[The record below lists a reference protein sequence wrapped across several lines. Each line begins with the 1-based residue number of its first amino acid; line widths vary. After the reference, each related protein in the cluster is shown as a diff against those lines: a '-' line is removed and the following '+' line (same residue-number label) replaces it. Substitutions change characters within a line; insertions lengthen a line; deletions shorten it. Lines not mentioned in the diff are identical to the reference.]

1 MYKNSSSLT
10 KNSKLSK
17 NKNNASLTNIKNKY
31 DYNINNKNKVNSNS
45 NSKNNKNINNNL
57 LLINSSQ
64 IDIDNFDEAAYNSD
78 PYVLP
83 KKTFEHNLY
92 KTNIEKT
99 ANSYNAIKENINKK
113 IFNSNIPEDAESLQN
128 RNFALLEQLDKLN
141 GILDAIV
148 EKKNFTQ
155 KKNVNINL
163 RPKQNVKKINASKS
177 QELNIKYSTKEINKK
192 LLQSYIKQYE
202 LLSNKYKKLTEENYV
217 ETLKEQMNEVTLSIS
232 NLEKENRKLQ
242 TIQFKSEYMLKNKFP
257 SQNEMNYMKKSTE
270 YNKLENEYVKIM
282 RKIPKKEDSSKCN
295 EIKINQLSESKES
308 LIKMAKEK
316 YNIENPEERLN
327 NKKVENKEKYECE
340 AKRRNLE
347 KKIVEGKSNIKKY
360 TYQKKEND
368 KYIKK
373 LENDKITINT
383 LLNSKQNELVK
394 INQKLREI
402 NGDGNNENNSPQNG
416 NMNNLLS
423 NQISPIKSLDFN
435 NIEINDNNIENMI
448 NEEEN
453 ENTNIYNRDTYQTAQ
468 KNKNQTIDINL
479 NGNNNNGNNI
489 QNSINNRYSSN
500 LNNNTNKNNPLGKN
514 TYDKKMILQQ
524 LDMQK
529 DKENNVILDKSLNL
543 KKNKL
548 KPNFSF
554 TLNDKKASDKKDI
567 KPNLSVAVLQKTEN
581 NKNEKQSEDGDGEI
595 KEEIQINN
603 DLNDDKINNDNYPKI
618 NSNLSQNISMEKDD
632 KGDNTQNEVG
642 NKREN
647 DLNTL
652 PINAFDDGEKKFNN
666 INDDNDFNDVSNSNE
681 QEHVFDN

>member
-1 MYKNSSSLT
+1 MYKNSSSLS
-10 KNSKLSK
+10 KNSNLLNNKK
-17 NKNNASLTNIKNKY
+17 NSSLTNIKNKY
-31 DYNINNKNKVNSNS
+31 DYNVNNKNKTNS
-45 NSKNNKNINNNL
+45 NSKSKFNKNINNNL

-64 IDIDNFDEAAYNSD
+64 IDIDNFDESAYNSE

-113 IFNSNIPEDAESLQN
+113 IFNSNIPDDAESLQN

-163 RPKQNVKKINASKS
+163 RPKQNAKKINSSKS

-192 LLQSYIKQYE
+192 LLQSYIKQYD

-242 TIQFKSEYMLKNKFP
+242 TLQFKSEYMLKNKFP

-270 YNKLENEYVKIM
+270 YNKLENEYVNIM
-282 RKIPKKEDSSKCN
+282 RKIPRKEDSSKYN

-316 YNIENPEERLN
+316 YNIENPEERIS

-340 AKRRNLE
+340 AKKRNLE
-347 KKIVEGKSNIKKY
+347 KKIIEGKSNIKKY
-360 TYQKKEND
+360 NYQKKEND
-368 KYIKK
+368 KFIKK
-373 LENDKITINT
+373 LENDKINYNK
-383 LLNSKQNELVK
+383 LLTSRQTELDK

-402 NGDGNNENNSPQNG
+402 NGVGNNENNSPQNE
-416 NMNNLLS
+416 NAQNLLN

-448 NEEEN
+448 YEN
-453 ENTNIYNRDTYQTAQ
+453 DNINNRDSYQTAL
-468 KNKNQTIDINL
+468 KNKNQTIEINL
-479 NGNNNNGNNI
+479 NGNNSNGNNI

-500 LNNNTNKNNPLGKN
+500 INNNINKNNVLGKN

-524 LDMQK
+524 LDLQK
-529 DKENNVILDKSLNL
+529 NKEKNVILDKSLNL

-567 KPNLSVAVLQKTEN
+567 KPNLSQAVLPKTEN
-581 NKNEKQSEDGDGEI
+581 NQNENEKQSEGEI
-595 KEEIQINN
+595 KEEIQTNN

-632 KGDNTQNEVG
+632 KGDNVQNEVG

-666 INDDNDFNDVSNSNE
+666 IDDDNNFNDVSNSNE

>member
-1 MYKNSSSLT
+1 MYKNSSSLS
-10 KNSKLSK
+10 KNSNLLNNKK
-17 NKNNASLTNIKNKY
+17 NSSLTNIKNKY
-31 DYNINNKNKVNSNS
+31 DYNVNNKNKTNS
-45 NSKNNKNINNNL
+45 NSKSKFNKNINNNL

-64 IDIDNFDEAAYNSD
+64 IDIDNFDESAYNSE

-113 IFNSNIPEDAESLQN
+113 IFNSNIPDDAESLQN

-163 RPKQNVKKINASKS
+163 RPKQNAKKINSSKS

-192 LLQSYIKQYE
+192 LLQSYIKQYD

-242 TIQFKSEYMLKNKFP
+242 TLQFKSEYMLKNKFP

-270 YNKLENEYVKIM
+270 YNKLENEYVNIM
-282 RKIPKKEDSSKCN
+282 RKIPRKEDSSKYN

-316 YNIENPEERLN
+316 YNIENPEERIS

-340 AKRRNLE
+340 AKKRNLE
-347 KKIVEGKSNIKKY
+347 KKIIEGKSNIKKY
-360 TYQKKEND
+360 NYQKKEND
-368 KYIKK
+368 KFIKK
-373 LENDKITINT
+373 LENDKINYNT
-383 LLNSKQNELVK
+383 LLTSRQTELDK

-402 NGDGNNENNSPQNG
+402 NGVGNNENNSPQNE
-416 NMNNLLS
+416 NNQNLLN

-448 NEEEN
+448 YEN
-453 ENTNIYNRDTYQTAQ
+453 DNINNRDSYQTAL
-468 KNKNQTIDINL
+468 KNKNQTIEINL
-479 NGNNNNGNNI
+479 NGNNSNGNNI

-500 LNNNTNKNNPLGKN
+500 INNNINKNNVLGKN

-529 DKENNVILDKSLNL
+529 NKEKNVILDKSLNL

-567 KPNLSVAVLQKTEN
+567 KPNLSQAVLPKTEN
-581 NKNEKQSEDGDGEI
+581 NENENEKQSEGEI
-595 KEEIQINN
+595 KEEIQTNN

-632 KGDNTQNEVG
+632 KGDNVQNEVG

-666 INDDNDFNDVSNSNE
+666 IDDDNNFNDVSNSNE

>member
-1 MYKNSSSLT
+1 MYKNSSSLS
-10 KNSKLSK
+10 KNSNLLNNKK
-17 NKNNASLTNIKNKY
+17 NSSLANIKNKY
-31 DYNINNKNKVNSNS
+31 DYNVNNKNKTNS
-45 NSKNNKNINNNL
+45 NSKSKFNKNINNNL

-64 IDIDNFDEAAYNSD
+64 IDIDNFDESAYNSE

-113 IFNSNIPEDAESLQN
+113 IFNSNIPDDAESLQN

-163 RPKQNVKKINASKS
+163 RPKQNVKKINSSKS

-192 LLQSYIKQYE
+192 LLQSYIKQYD

-242 TIQFKSEYMLKNKFP
+242 TLQFKSEYMLKNKFP

-270 YNKLENEYVKIM
+270 YNKLENEYVNIM
-282 RKIPKKEDSSKCN
+282 RKIPRKEDSSKYN

-316 YNIENPEERLN
+316 YNIENPEERIS

-340 AKRRNLE
+340 AKKRNLE
-347 KKIVEGKSNIKKY
+347 KKIIEGKSNIKKY
-360 TYQKKEND
+360 NYQKKEND
-368 KYIKK
+368 KFIKK
-373 LENDKITINT
+373 LENDKINYNT
-383 LLNSKQNELVK
+383 LLTSRQNELDQV
-394 INQKLREI
+394 NQKLREI
-402 NGDGNNENNSPQNG
+402 NGVGNNENNQ
-416 NMNNLLS
+416 NLLN

-448 NEEEN
+448 YEN
-453 ENTNIYNRDTYQTAQ
+453 DNINNRDSYQTAL
-468 KNKNQTIDINL
+468 KNKNQTIEINL
-479 NGNNNNGNNI
+479 NGNNSNGNNI

-500 LNNNTNKNNPLGKN
+500 INNNINKNNVLGKN

-529 DKENNVILDKSLNL
+529 NKEKNVILDKSLNL

-554 TLNDKKASDKKDI
+554 TLNDKKVSDKKDI
-567 KPNLSVAVLQKTEN
+567 KPNLSQAVLPKTEN
-581 NKNEKQSEDGDGEI
+581 NQNENEKQSEGEI
-595 KEEIQINN
+595 KEEIQTNN

-632 KGDNTQNEVG
+632 KGDNVQNEVG

-666 INDDNDFNDVSNSNE
+666 IDDDNNFNDVSNSNE

>member
-1 MYKNSSSLT
+1 M
-10 KNSKLSK
+10 
-17 NKNNASLTNIKNKY
+17 
-31 DYNINNKNKVNSNS
+31 
-45 NSKNNKNINNNL
+45 
-57 LLINSSQ
+57 
-64 IDIDNFDEAAYNSD
+64 
-78 PYVLP
+78 
-83 KKTFEHNLY
+83 
-92 KTNIEKT
+92 
-99 ANSYNAIKENINKK
+99 
-113 IFNSNIPEDAESLQN
+113 
-128 RNFALLEQLDKLN
+128 
-141 GILDAIV
+141 
-148 EKKNFTQ
+148 
-155 KKNVNINL
+155 
-163 RPKQNVKKINASKS
+163 
-177 QELNIKYSTKEINKK
+177 
-192 LLQSYIKQYE
+192 QSYIKQYD

-242 TIQFKSEYMLKNKFP
+242 TLQFKSEYMLKNKFP

-270 YNKLENEYVKIM
+270 YNKLENEYVNIM
-282 RKIPKKEDSSKCN
+282 RKIPRKEDSSKYN

-316 YNIENPEERLN
+316 YNIENPEERIS

-340 AKRRNLE
+340 AKKRNLE
-347 KKIVEGKSNIKKY
+347 KKIIEGKSNIKKY
-360 TYQKKEND
+360 NYQKKEND
-368 KYIKK
+368 KFIKK
-373 LENDKITINT
+373 LENDKINYNT
-383 LLNSKQNELVK
+383 LLTSRQNELDQV
-394 INQKLREI
+394 NQKLREI
-402 NGDGNNENNSPQNG
+402 NGVGNNENNSPQNE
-416 NMNNLLS
+416 NTQNLLN

-435 NIEINDNNIENMI
+435 NIEINDNKIENMI
-448 NEEEN
+448 YEN
-453 ENTNIYNRDTYQTAQ
+453 ENIYNRDSYQTAL
-468 KNKNQTIDINL
+468 KNKNQTIEINL
-479 NGNNNNGNNI
+479 NGNNSNGNNI

-500 LNNNTNKNNPLGKN
+500 INNNINKNNVLGKN

-529 DKENNVILDKSLNL
+529 NKEKNVILDKSLNL

-567 KPNLSVAVLQKTEN
+567 KPNLSQAVLPKTEN
-581 NKNEKQSEDGDGEI
+581 NENENEKQSEGEI
-595 KEEIQINN
+595 KEEIQTNN

-632 KGDNTQNEVG
+632 KGDNVQNEVG

-666 INDDNDFNDVSNSNE
+666 IDDDNNFNDVSNSNE

>member
-1 MYKNSSSLT
+1 MYKNSSSLS
-10 KNSKLSK
+10 KNSNLLNNKK
-17 NKNNASLTNIKNKY
+17 NSSLTNIKNKY
-31 DYNINNKNKVNSNS
+31 DYNVNNKNKTNS
-45 NSKNNKNINNNL
+45 NSKSKFNKNINNNL

-64 IDIDNFDEAAYNSD
+64 IDIDNFDESAYNSE

-113 IFNSNIPEDAESLQN
+113 IFNSNIPDDAESLQN

-141 GILDAIV
+141 SILDAIV

-163 RPKQNVKKINASKS
+163 RPKQNAKKINSSKS

-192 LLQSYIKQYE
+192 LLQSYIKQYD

-242 TIQFKSEYMLKNKFP
+242 TLQFKSEYMLKNKFP

-270 YNKLENEYVKIM
+270 YNKLENEYVNIM
-282 RKIPKKEDSSKCN
+282 RKIPRKEDSSKYN

-316 YNIENPEERLN
+316 YNIENPEERIS

-340 AKRRNLE
+340 AKKRNLE
-347 KKIVEGKSNIKKY
+347 KKIIEGKSNIKKY
-360 TYQKKEND
+360 NYQKKEND
-368 KYIKK
+368 KFIKK
-373 LENDKITINT
+373 LENDKINYNT
-383 LLNSKQNELVK
+383 LLTSRQNELDKV
-394 INQKLREI
+394 NQKLREI
-402 NGDGNNENNSPQNG
+402 NGVGNNENNSPQNE
-416 NMNNLLS
+416 NNQNLLN

-435 NIEINDNNIENMI
+435 NIEINDNKIENMI
-448 NEEEN
+448 YEN
-453 ENTNIYNRDTYQTAQ
+453 ENIYNRDSYQTAL
-468 KNKNQTIDINL
+468 KNKNQTIEINL
-479 NGNNNNGNNI
+479 NGNNSNGNNI

-500 LNNNTNKNNPLGKN
+500 INNNINKNNVLGKN

-529 DKENNVILDKSLNL
+529 NKEKNVILDKSLNL

-567 KPNLSVAVLQKTEN
+567 KPNLSQAVLPKTEN
-581 NKNEKQSEDGDGEI
+581 NENENEKQSEGEI
-595 KEEIQINN
+595 KEEIQTNN

-632 KGDNTQNEVG
+632 KGDNVQNEVG

-666 INDDNDFNDVSNSNE
+666 IDDDNNFNDVSNSNE

>member
-1 MYKNSSSLT
+1 MYKNSSSLS
-10 KNSKLSK
+10 KNSNLLNNKK
-17 NKNNASLTNIKNKY
+17 NSSLTNIKNKY
-31 DYNINNKNKVNSNS
+31 DYNVNNKNKTNS
-45 NSKNNKNINNNL
+45 NSKSKFNKNINNNL

-64 IDIDNFDEAAYNSD
+64 IDIDNFDESAYNSE

-113 IFNSNIPEDAESLQN
+113 IFNSNIPDDAESLQN

-163 RPKQNVKKINASKS
+163 RPKQNVKKINSSKS

-192 LLQSYIKQYE
+192 LLQSYIKQYD

-242 TIQFKSEYMLKNKFP
+242 TLQFKSEYMLKNKFP

-270 YNKLENEYVKIM
+270 YNKLENEYVNIM
-282 RKIPKKEDSSKCN
+282 RKIPRKEDSSKYN

-316 YNIENPEERLN
+316 YNIENPEERIS

-340 AKRRNLE
+340 AKKRNLE
-347 KKIVEGKSNIKKY
+347 KKIIEGKSNIKKY
-360 TYQKKEND
+360 NYQKKEND
-368 KYIKK
+368 KFIKK
-373 LENDKITINT
+373 LENDKINYNT
-383 LLNSKQNELVK
+383 LLTSRQNELDKV
-394 INQKLREI
+394 NQKLREI
-402 NGDGNNENNSPQNG
+402 NGVGNNENNSPQNE
-416 NMNNLLS
+416 NNQNLLN

-435 NIEINDNNIENMI
+435 NIEINDNKIENMI
-448 NEEEN
+448 YEN
-453 ENTNIYNRDTYQTAQ
+453 ENIYNRDSYQTAL
-468 KNKNQTIDINL
+468 KNKNQTIEINL
-479 NGNNNNGNNI
+479 NGNNSNGNNI

-500 LNNNTNKNNPLGKN
+500 INNNINKNNVLGKN

-529 DKENNVILDKSLNL
+529 NKEKNVILDKSLNL

-567 KPNLSVAVLQKTEN
+567 KPNLSQAVLPKTEN
-581 NKNEKQSEDGDGEI
+581 NENENEKQSEGEI
-595 KEEIQINN
+595 KEEIQTNN

-632 KGDNTQNEVG
+632 KGDNVQNEVG

-666 INDDNDFNDVSNSNE
+666 IDDDNNFNDVSNSNE

>member
-1 MYKNSSSLT
+1 MYKNSSSLS
-10 KNSKLSK
+10 KNSNLLNNKK
-17 NKNNASLTNIKNKY
+17 NSSLTNIKNKY
-31 DYNINNKNKVNSNS
+31 DYNVNNKNKTNS
-45 NSKNNKNINNNL
+45 NSKSKFNKNINNNL

-64 IDIDNFDEAAYNSD
+64 IDIDNFDESAYNSE

-113 IFNSNIPEDAESLQN
+113 IFNSNIPDDAESLQN

-163 RPKQNVKKINASKS
+163 RPKQNAKKINSSKS

-192 LLQSYIKQYE
+192 LLQSYIKQYD

-242 TIQFKSEYMLKNKFP
+242 TLQFKSEYMLKNKFP

-270 YNKLENEYVKIM
+270 YNKLENEYVNIM
-282 RKIPKKEDSSKCN
+282 RKIPRKEDSSKYN

-316 YNIENPEERLN
+316 YNIENPEERIS

-340 AKRRNLE
+340 AKKRNLE
-347 KKIVEGKSNIKKY
+347 KKIIEGKSNIKKY
-360 TYQKKEND
+360 NYQKKEND
-368 KYIKK
+368 KFIKK
-373 LENDKITINT
+373 LENDKINYNT
-383 LLNSKQNELVK
+383 LLTSRQNELDQV
-394 INQKLREI
+394 NQKLREI
-402 NGDGNNENNSPQNG
+402 NGVGNNENNSPQNE
-416 NMNNLLS
+416 NAQNLLN

-448 NEEEN
+448 YEN
-453 ENTNIYNRDTYQTAQ
+453 ENIYNRDSYQTAL
-468 KNKNQTIDINL
+468 KNKNQTIEINL
-479 NGNNNNGNNI
+479 NGNNSNGNNI

-500 LNNNTNKNNPLGKN
+500 INNNINKNNVLGKN

-529 DKENNVILDKSLNL
+529 NKEKNVILDKSLNL

-567 KPNLSVAVLQKTEN
+567 KPNLSQAVLPKTEN
-581 NKNEKQSEDGDGEI
+581 NENENEKQSEGEI
-595 KEEIQINN
+595 KEEIQTNN

-632 KGDNTQNEVG
+632 KGDNVQNEVG

-666 INDDNDFNDVSNSNE
+666 IDDDNNFNDVSNSNE

>member
-1 MYKNSSSLT
+1 MYKNSSSLS
-10 KNSKLSK
+10 KNSNLLNNKK
-17 NKNNASLTNIKNKY
+17 NSSLTNIKNKY
-31 DYNINNKNKVNSNS
+31 DYNVNNKNKTNS
-45 NSKNNKNINNNL
+45 NSKSKFNKNINNNL

-64 IDIDNFDEAAYNSD
+64 IDIDNFDESAYNSE

-83 KKTFEHNLY
+83 KKAFEHNLY

-113 IFNSNIPEDAESLQN
+113 IFNSNIPDDAESLQN

-163 RPKQNVKKINASKS
+163 RPKQNAKKINSSKS

-192 LLQSYIKQYE
+192 LLQSYIKQYD

-242 TIQFKSEYMLKNKFP
+242 TLQFKSEYMLKNKFP

-270 YNKLENEYVKIM
+270 YNKLENEYVNIM
-282 RKIPKKEDSSKCN
+282 RKIPRKEDSSKYN

-316 YNIENPEERLN
+316 YNIENPEERIS

-340 AKRRNLE
+340 AKKRNLE
-347 KKIVEGKSNIKKY
+347 KKIIEGKSNIKKY
-360 TYQKKEND
+360 NYQKKEND
-368 KYIKK
+368 KFIKK
-373 LENDKITINT
+373 LENDKINYNT
-383 LLNSKQNELVK
+383 LLTSRQNELDKV
-394 INQKLREI
+394 NQKLREI
-402 NGDGNNENNSPQNG
+402 NGVGNNENNSPQNE
-416 NMNNLLS
+416 NTQNLLN

-448 NEEEN
+448 YEN
-453 ENTNIYNRDTYQTAQ
+453 DNINNRDSYQTAL
-468 KNKNQTIDINL
+468 KNKNQTIEINL
-479 NGNNNNGNNI
+479 NGNNSNGNNI

-500 LNNNTNKNNPLGKN
+500 INNNINKNNVLGKN

-529 DKENNVILDKSLNL
+529 NKEKNVILDKSLNL

-567 KPNLSVAVLQKTEN
+567 KPNLSQAVLPKTEN
-581 NKNEKQSEDGDGEI
+581 NENENEKQSEGEI
-595 KEEIQINN
+595 KEEIQTNN

-632 KGDNTQNEVG
+632 KGDNVQNEVG

-666 INDDNDFNDVSNSNE
+666 IDDDNNFNDVSNSNE